1 MTKRSTVGR
10 RTSALAAAACLLA
23 GGLAWAGDGEHGAIG
38 TLLLGLALILLAA
51 KIGGD
56 LATRLGQPPVL
67 GELLAGVALGN
78 LRLLGW
84 DGLAPVTADPT
95 LAMLAELGVVVLLF
109 QVGLESTVRQMMS
122 VGLAATVVA
131 ALGVVAPLLLG
142 FAVTSW
148 LRPEDGLY
156 THIFVGATLCAT
168 SVGITARVLKD
179 LGESRSPEAGVILGA
194 AVVDDVM
201 GLVILAAVTALIAAA
216 EGGTQVD
223 AGGLAWIVAKA
234 VLFLGG
240 AVALG
245 ASLTPRL
252 YSGAYQLRGSGVL
265 LSVSLAFCFLMSWA
279 AGAIGLAPIVGAFAA
294 GLVLEGA
301 HYHDFVA
308 RGERQLEDL
317 VEPVAT
323 FLLPIFFVRM
333 GMGVDLTV
341 FADMSVMGV
350 ALMLTLAAILGKQ
363 ACALGVLHRK
373 DMRALA
379 VGLGM
384 IPRGEV
390 GLIFAS
396 VGARLVLHG
405 RPVVT
410 SGLYSAIV
418 VMVILTTVITP
429 PALTWGLRRGRT

>member
-1 MTKRSTVGR
+1 MKK
-10 RTSALAAAACLLA
+10 RTSAGRRLPALAVVTTLLL
-23 GGLAWAGDGEHGAIG
+23 GGLAWASDEGHGAIG
-38 TLLLGLALILLAA
+38 TLLLGLALILVAA

-56 LATRLGQPPVL
+56 LASRLGQPPVL
-67 GELLAGVALGN
+67 GELLAGVLLGN

-84 DGLAPVTADPT
+84 DGLTPVAEDPT
-95 LAMLAELGVVVLLF
+95 LAMMAELGVIVLLF
-109 QVGLESTVRQMMS
+109 QVGLESTVRQMLS
-122 VGLAATVVA
+122 VGVAATVVA
-131 ALGVVAPLLLG
+131 TLGVVAPFVLG
-142 FAVTSW
+142 FGVTSW

-156 THIFVGATLCAT
+156 THVFVGATLCAT

-179 LGESRSPEAGVILGA
+179 LGESKSPEAGVILGA

-201 GLVILAAVTALIAAA
+201 GLVILAAVTSLIAAA
-216 EGGTQVD
+216 EGGTSVD
-223 AGGLAWIVAKA
+223 AGGLAWIVTKA
-234 VLFLGG
+234 VLFLGV

-245 ASLTPRL
+245 VKLTPRL
-252 YSGAYQLRGSGVL
+252 YWGAYRLRGTGVL
-265 LSVSLAFCFLMSWA
+265 LAVSLAICFMVSWA

-308 RGERQLEDL
+308 RGERELEEL
-317 VEPVAT
+317 IEPVAT

-341 FADMSVMGV
+341 FTDTSVMGV
-350 ALMLTLAAILGKQ
+350 ALMLTVAAIVGKQ
-363 ACALGVLHRK
+363 ACALGVMHK
-373 DMRALA
+373 KGMRALA

-396 VGARLVLHG
+396 VGARLSLHG
-405 RPVVT
+405 QPVVT

-429 PALTWGLRRGRT
+429 PALTWSLKRGRT